1 MTDPSS
7 LPPSGSLLPDAT
19 MHPRDVAALQL
30 RLPTF
35 WRNNPQL
42 WFAQVEA
49 TFDLHHISSEISRFR
64 HLLCNVSPEVAEEV
78 ADVIAAPLNDAPY
91 QRLKQS
97 ILDRTTTSE
106 SARLRHLLTSEELG
120 DRRPSQ
126 LLNSMRQLLRS
137 SDVDSNGALFRELFL
152 QRLPQSTRLVLAA
165 AGDLTLDRLAQLAD
179 RVHDA
184 TSATVAA
191 LSSTPESSVVS
202 RLESR
207 IDQLAASIDA
217 LRTSPHDHRG
227 AGGPVETTDAAA
239 RGTLAS
245 AFSAGAF
252 VPAAKEKKNKEWRRV
267 PGNGPGTRQLVLEAC
282 DMTDPSSLP
291 PSGSLL
297 PDATMHPRDVAA
309 LQLRLPTFWRNN
321 PQLWFAQV
329 EATFDLHHISSEI
342 SRFRHLLCNVS
353 PEVAEE
359 VADVIAAPLND
370 APYQRLKQ
378 SILDRT
384 TTSESARLRHLLT
397 SEELGDRR
405 PSQLLNSMRQL
416 LRSSDVDSNGALFRE
431 LFLQRLPQST
441 RLVLAAAGDLTLD
454 RLAQLADR
462 VHDATS
468 ATVAALSSTPE
479 SSVVS
484 RLESRIDQL
493 AASIDALRTSPHD
506 HRGTLNT
513 DDVWSGLVDSNFVT
527 ATDTFQEFVDAGE
540 SELSVCEEAST
551 DDAIVAAVRGSAEVA
566 TDDESDGEDDVDPT
580 PEPDFPCKDALE
592 YLAKVKTYC
601 AKNSLSEKLLQC
613 LSFVE
618 DEIVRSAVRKHR
630 QTKITAFFR

>member
-64 HLLCNVSPEVAEEV
+64 HLLCSLSPEVAQEV

-165 AGDLTLDRLAQLAD
+165 AGDLTLNRLAQLAD

-227 AGGPVETTDAAA
+227 V
-239 RGTLAS
+239 S
-245 AFSAGAF
+245 
-252 VPAAKEKKNKEWRRV
+252 
-267 PGNGPGTRQLVLEAC
+267 TRQGHRASSPSSPRSRSPLVTEKEVRQWYKGFLKDCPNGLLTEQGFLRIYKQFFPRG
-282 DMTDPSSLP
+282 DPSKFASLVFRVFDENKD
-291 PSGSLL
+291 GSIE
-297 PDATMHPRDVAA
+297 
-309 LQLRLPTFWRNN
+309 F
-321 PQLWFAQV
+321 
-329 EATFDLHHISSEI
+329 
-342 SRFRHLLCNVS
+342 
-353 PEVAEE
+353 EE
-359 VADVIAAPLND
+359 FI
-370 APYQRLKQ
+370 R
-378 SILDRT
+378 
-384 TTSESARLRHLLT
+384 
-397 SEELGDRR
+397 
-405 PSQLLNSMRQL
+405 
-416 LRSSDVDSNGALFRE
+416 
-431 LFLQRLPQST
+431 
-441 RLVLAAAGDLTLD
+441 
-454 RLAQLADR
+454 
-462 VHDATS
+462 
-468 ATVAALSSTPE
+468 ALSVT
-479 SSVVS
+479 S
-484 RLESRIDQL
+484 RGNVE
-493 AASIDALRTSPHD
+493 
-506 HRGTLNT
+506 
-513 DDVWSGLVDSNFVT
+513 
-527 ATDTFQEFVDAGE
+527 
-540 SELSVCEEAST
+540 
-551 DDAIVAAVRGSAEVA
+551 
-566 TDDESDGEDDVDPT
+566 
-580 PEPDFPCKDALE
+580 
-592 YLAKVKTYC
+592 
-601 AKNSLSEKLLQC
+601 EKLLWAFKLYDVDNDGFITREEMYNIVDAIYEMLNQDNK
-613 LSFVE
+613 LSLEEFKE
-618 DEIVRSAVRKHR
+618 GSKHDPKIVQALSLYAP
-630 QTKITAFFR
+630 